1 MGCIS
6 SRHGATSSSTVVAG
20 AKTFNFFLAQ
30 HVFSFGVCRR
40 CGKLIIPRA
49 KRVVSASAYKSGV
62 RNSASHISGCE
73 NISFQ
78 SAPAKSLSVIKAC
91 STLLSCPLRSGLLA
105 GGLGTDAGVVPVIGC
120 LLKVRQ
126 KMGYHSQWPTDVRQQ
141 ASALWADA
149 VGQGHAA
156 AQSWCTARVMSQRQA
171 QAVLELRLPVSGR
184 WSWLYK
190 RPMSSNTTKMMSS
203 KPSQPLGP

>member
-30 HVFSFGVCRR
+30 HVFSFRVCRR

-49 KRVVSASAYKSGV
+49 KRVVSASAYKSEV

-73 NISFQ
+73 NISFTVRLSRILTAFIISFQ
-78 SAPAKSLSVIKAC
+78 SAPAKSSSVIKAC

-105 GGLGTDAGVVPVIGC
+105 GGLETDAGVVPVIGC
-120 LLKVRQ
+120 LLRVRQ
-126 KMGYHSQWPTDVRQQ
+126 KMGCPRSGQLMCASRQVQ
-141 ASALWADA
+141 CGPRRLGRGMLRRSRGAL
-149 VGQGHAA
+149 QG
-156 AQSWCTARVMSQRQA
+156 CC
-171 QAVLELRLPVSGR
+171 LSGR
-184 WSWLYK
+184 RK
-190 RPMSSNTTKMMSS
+190 RFLSCVCP
-203 KPSQPLGP
+203 